1 MHCTNQL
8 RCIGPKIHCIAPN
21 TNATFQ
27 THCPHISQSKM
38 HFYAACP
45 LRNHQY
51 ALHQSIPMH
60 WNIVTYCRKIISQ
73 LIITNC
79 TNINC
84 NAFHPKTH
92 CIAKKW
98 TTQMQNCPML
108 SLHCSLLVQLFRC
121 SIPHPEIH
129 PVQSIHPLLSPHC
142 YTQPTNSNETNYN
155 AMHQSIAMHLPQSIT
170 ASPKLHSKRVAIR
183 V

>member
-38 HFYAACP
+38 HIYAACP
-45 LRNHQY
+45 SNQFI
-51 ALHQSIPMH
+51 ATQ
-60 WNIVTYCRKIISQ
+60 NIATYCRKINILQ
-73 LIITNC
+73 LIITNW
-79 TNINC
+79 TNTNC

-142 YTQPTNSNETNYN
+142 YTQPTNSKETNYN